1 MSAATFSRQSDAATP
16 LVRFIGVQKSYGTI
30 KVVRDLNLDVFKGEF
45 LTLLGPSGSG
55 KTTTLMMLA
64 GFQDISAGEILL
76 DGQPITQV
84 PAHDRGIGMV
94 FQSYALFP
102 HMSVAQNLAFPLEVR
117 NVGKS
122 EISTRVKA
130 ALDMVELPGFGDRRP
145 AQLSGGQQQR
155 VALARALIF
164 EPQVVLM
171 DEPLGAL
178 DKHLR
183 EQMQYEIKALHD
195 RLGTTMVYVTHDQS
209 EALTMSDRIAV
220 FSEGVIQQLATPKEL
235 YERPTT
241 AFVARFIGENN
252 MFAGDVVET
261 GTDGTC
267 MVRLGSGEVL
277 RAICDTVPTQA
288 RKVALSVRPE
298 RVSLGQCSSP
308 TTNRI
313 AGKVVDM
320 IYHGDHIR
328 VKIEA
333 AGSDNFIAKIANQR
347 SEVTIEPGSTV
358 DIFCD
363 PADCRAFP
371 A

>member
-1 MSAATFSRQSDAATP
+1 MNTTHPIGEENRQP
-16 LVRFIGVQKSYGTI
+16 LVRFIGVRKSYGAIT
-30 KVVRDLNLDVFKGEF
+30 VVRDLNLDIFKGEF

-64 GFQDISAGEILL
+64 GFQDATAGDILL
-76 DGQPITQV
+76 GGKPITQT

-102 HMSVAQNLAFPLEVR
+102 HMTVAQNLAFPLEVR
-117 NVGKS
+117 GVGKGAIA
-122 EISTRVKA
+122 ERVKR
-130 ALDMVELPGFGDRRP
+130 ALEMVELPAFGARRP

-183 EQMQYEIKALHD
+183 EQMQYEIKALHG

-220 FSEGVIQQLATPKEL
+220 FNDGVVQQLATPSEL
-235 YERPTT
+235 YERPAT
-241 AFVARFIGENN
+241 AFVAQFIGENN
-252 MFAGDVVET
+252 AF
-261 GTDGTC
+261 
-267 MVRLGSGEVL
+267 SGEVVDWNSAL
-277 RAICDTVPTQA
+277 CTVRLSGGDTIRASYETAPEQGRQV
-288 RKVALSVRPE
+288 KLSIRPE
-298 RVSLGQCSSP
+298 RVHLGQSP
-308 TTNRI
+308 SAGANRVT
-313 AGKVVDM
+313 GKVLDR

-328 VKIEA
+328 VKFAA
-333 AGSDNFIAKIANQR
+333 AGSDNFIAKIPNRGPDIA
-347 SEVTIEPGSTV
+347 IEPGSTHAL
-358 DIFCD
+358 FWN
-363 PADCRAFP
+363 PEDCRIFL
-371 A
+371 